1 MRSLR
6 SVSAALLIALLAL
19 AFGATSASAAPGAY
33 RIIIV
38 QANCESP
45 TEFQA
50 QLKAFPD
57 VAAVDIFDAC
67 VATPTLAQLTPYDMV
82 VSMDNSGY
90 EDPVA
95 IGNVLADYVDAGGV
109 LFQYAYDTEEG
120 LSPKGRLSTGGY
132 TPFIPGTNPNDD
144 LTLG

>member
-6 SVSAALLIALLAL
+6 PISAALLIALLGL
-19 AFGATSASAAPGAY
+19 AFGASGASAAPGAY

-38 QANCESP
+38 QANCEPP

-57 VAAVDIFDAC
+57 VAAADIFDAC
-67 VATPTLAQLTPYDMV
+67 VATPALAALTPYDMA

-95 IGNVLADYVDAGGV
+95 IGNVLADYVDAGGL
-109 LFQYAYDTEEG
+109 LFQYAYDTEDG
-120 LSPKGRLSTGGY
+120 LAPQGRLAEGD
-132 TPFIPGTNPNDD
+132 TPHSSRGTIPTK
-144 LTLG
+144 T